1 VPFGVL
7 LHAAKFNKWK
17 KSGCIL
23 VFFHI
28 FLLKA
33 PAEQLSLISSGFF
46 YSSRLAGWIF
56 RGS

>member
-1 VPFGVL
+1 
-7 LHAAKFNKWK
+7 
-17 KSGCIL
+17 